1 MNKLLKAVSRH
12 ESNAITSQ
20 DYKEFFKTRDINY
33 ISTTEFGHYFDKD
46 LKELNKFIEDWNF
59 GSYKT
64 YIVTEAYWNLVP
76 VDSLRQKMKTE
87 GSLSGS
93 ADYWPG
99 RRKMWN
105 ILKSRKD
112 V

>member
-12 ESNAITSQ
+12 ESNTITSK
-20 DYKEFFKTRDINY
+20 DYKEFFKVSDRNS
-33 ISTTEFGHYFDKD
+33 ISTEFGHYFDKD
-46 LKELNKFIEDWNF
+46 LKELNKFIEDWHF
-59 GSYKT
+59 GPSKI

-93 ADYWPG
+93 AHYWPG
-99 RRKMWN
+99 RRKMWS
-105 ILKSRKD
+105 ILKSKRG

>member
-1 MNKLLKAVSRH
+1 MNKLLNAVSRH
-12 ESNAITSQ
+12 ESNTITSK
-20 DYKEFFKTRDINY
+20 DYKEFFKVRNSNDI
-33 ISTTEFGHYFDKD
+33 STEFGHYFDKD
-46 LKELNKFIEDWNF
+46 LKELNKFIEDWHF
-59 GSYKT
+59 GANKT
-64 YIVTEAYWNLVP
+64 YIVTEAYWSLVP
-76 VDSLRQKMKTE
+76 VASLRQKMKTE

-93 ADYWPG
+93 AHYWPG

>member
-1 MNKLLKAVSRH
+1 MNKLLNAVSRH
-12 ESNAITSQ
+12 ESNNITSK
-20 DYKEFFKTRDINY
+20 DYKEFFKRSNNNDI
-33 ISTTEFGHYFDKD
+33 STEFGHYFDRD
-46 LKELNKFIEDWNF
+46 LKELNKFIEDWHF
-59 GSYKT
+59 GSHKT

-93 ADYWPG
+93 AHYWPG

-105 ILKSRKD
+105 ILKSRK
-112 V
+112 VV